1 MKIQSRSSSTP
12 QIEELIDFTMTD
24 FDVDYSHGR
33 PEVKMTLF
41 VSLEDMQPA
50 LKNAKT
56 MAQLHNALTSKI
68 KITK

>member
-1 MKIQSRSSSTP
+1 
-12 QIEELIDFTMTD
+12 MTD

-33 PEVKMTLF
+33 PEVKMTVF

-50 LKNAKT
+50 LNGAKS
-56 MAQLHNALTSKI
+56 MAQIHNVLTSKI